1 MKALSHYAKNN
12 LLPHLPYAAIGGLTG
27 AGIGYGTSRM
37 SNEPLRQQVQEL
49 QAIDPKERTFQ
60 QAKDLA
66 FKQVRLTAGEWEET
80 HPRESTL
87 LGALIGAGIG
97 VGGGPSAVQAVKD
110 TPKQLDRIQEIFEAI
125 KRVKKG

>member
-1 MKALSHYAKNN
+1 MKALSHYAKKE
-12 LLPHLPYAAIGGLTG
+12 LLPHVPYAAIGGLTG

-49 QAIDPKERTFQ
+49 QAIDPKDRTFQ
-60 QAKDLA
+60 QSKDLA

-80 HPRESTL
+80 HPRESAL

-97 VGGGPSAVQAVKD
+97 VSGGPSVVQAVRD
-110 TPKQLDRIQEIFEAI
+110 TPKQLDRLQELLQAI
-125 KRVKKG
+125 DRVKKG